1 MSTEIK
7 KLVIDR
13 SRWLRGEGGH
23 TSALLRSVDRKMCC
37 LGFLGLACGVPPD
50 HMEGWADPST
60 ASHPA
65 WPLWISDDGGVTQ
78 QDHVVNELVR
88 LNDVE
93 AIPDAEREACLARV
107 FASHGVEVEFIDG
120 DPVAPLVPEK
130 PSPIDAHHIGKR
142 FDSGAK

>member
-23 TSALLRSVDRKMCC
+23 TSALLRSGDRKMCC

-50 HMEGWADPST
+50 RMEGWADPTT
-60 ASHPA
+60 APHPA
-65 WPLWISDDGGVTQ
+65 WPTWISDDGGVTQ
-78 QDHVVNELVR
+78 QDCVVNELVR

-93 AIPDAEREACLARV
+93 ALPDAEREACLSRL
-107 FASHGVEVEFIDG
+107 FAEKGGVEVEFIDG
-120 DPVAPLVPEK
+120 ESGAPSDSEK
-130 PSPIDAHHIGKR
+130 PSPADAGSR
-142 FDSGAK
+142 